1 MYGFSTRW
9 LTSLTIDPD
18 ITGVCSIDIMD
29 ILAAED
35 IESRPVWKPMHLQPL
50 FRGFDYYPHTEEES
64 ISDRLFELGLCLPSG
79 SSLSEDE
86 QSRVLNV
93 IKTIL
98 A

>member
-1 MYGFSTRW
+1 
-9 LTSLTIDPD
+9 
-18 ITGVCSIDIMD
+18 
-29 ILAAED
+29 
-35 IESRPVWKPMHLQPL
+35 LQPV
-50 FRGFDYYPHTEEES
+50 FRGFDYYPHTEEDS